1 MRLLADRHLPLLH
14 HLEQG
19 RLHLGRGAVD
29 LVGEQEVAEHRPEL
43 GVELVLAGA
52 VHPRADEVGR
62 HEVRRELDPLEAAAD
77 HLGDGLDG
85 QRLREAGDALDQEV
99 STREQADEDPLQ
111 HLVLPGD
118 DALDL
123 EDRALDRIT
132 VGAGFDCFQTR
143 LNRPLLQLLGLVENC
158 DQGCGSA

>member
-1 MRLLADRHLPLLH
+1 MCLLADRHLPLLH
-14 HLEQG
+14 HLQEG
-19 RLHLGRGAVD
+19 RLHLGRGTVD
-29 LVGEQEVAEHRPEL
+29 LVCEQEVAEHRPQL

-62 HEVRRELDPLEAAAD
+62 HEIRSELDPLEGSTD
-77 HLGDGLDG
+77 HLRDGLDG
-85 QRLREAGDALDQEV
+85 QRLREAGDSLDQEV
-99 STREQADEDPLQ
+99 STCEEADEDPLQ

-132 VGAGFDCFQTR
+132 VGAGFDGFQT
-143 LNRPLLQLLGLVENC
+143 
-158 DQGCGSA
+158 A